1 MGKVLPQR
9 DFVIG
14 SILEIVE
21 NWFPKNPANTVPNNS
36 FGFWADLHLDGHV

>member
-14 SILEIVE
+14 FILEIVE
-21 NWFPKNPANTVPNNS
+21 NWFPKNPARIS
-36 FGFWADLHLDGHV
+36 K